1 MCCPR
6 LLLRLGTTHCTHGS
20 GLRKVLVTKG
30 DLQLHQGQAAS
41 STGPHIPMAF
51 ADRGRPCPLPSG
63 MSQLRGTLGLAQ
75 VTVPPDNPISAW
87 EMSPFGSFQAKQRQI
102 HHLTLHY
109 LLSSHHH
116 RSSRDAKHLLAAVGC
131 RGSFLT
137 LDQDFGLLGS
147 SLLWP
152 TGSCPTAVPC
162 PLPHI
167 PCAAPGCGCPRAGPL
182 KPRGRC
188 EQHCRTL
195 HGTAPE
201 QRSLEGGTRGR

>member
-1 MCCPR
+1 MISSSTRARLPRVRGRTSPWPLQTGGDPVPCPR
-6 LLLRLGTTHCTHGS
+6 ECRSCQGPLALLRLRC
-20 GLRKVLVTKG
+20 
-30 DLQLHQGQAAS
+30 HQN
-41 STGPHIPMAF
+41 
-51 ADRGRPCPLPSG
+51 
-63 MSQLRGTLGLAQ
+63 
-75 VTVPPDNPISAW
+75 NPISAW

-137 LDQDFGLLGS
+137 LDQDFGLLRS

-188 EQHCRTL
+188 ERHCRTL

>member
-1 MCCPR
+1 MP
-6 LLLRLGTTHCTHGS
+6 LLPVEATGNGKLREKRGQAGRAKQSLTGCVLPPAPAEAGHNSLHTWLRDSGS
-20 GLRKVLVTKG
+20 GLSKVLVTKG

-51 ADRGRPCPLPSG
+51 AGRGRPCPLPSG

-131 RGSFLT
+131 RGS
-137 LDQDFGLLGS
+137 S
-147 SLLWP
+147 
-152 TGSCPTAVPC
+152 
-162 PLPHI
+162 
-167 PCAAPGCGCPRAGPL
+167 
-182 KPRGRC
+182 
-188 EQHCRTL
+188 
-195 HGTAPE
+195 
-201 QRSLEGGTRGR
+201 